1 MSMNTTLHSNEEDYQ
16 MMANVFIPAMKKVI
30 IQ

>member
-1 MSMNTTLHSNEEDYQ
+1 MSINTTLHPNDEGNQ

>member
-1 MSMNTTLHSNEEDYQ
+1 MSMNTTLHSNDEGYQ

>member
-1 MSMNTTLHSNEEDYQ
+1 MSMNTTLHYNDEGYQ

>member
-1 MSMNTTLHSNEEDYQ
+1 MNTTLHPNDEDYQ
-16 MMANVFIPAMKKVI
+16 MMANVFIPAMKEVT

>member
-1 MSMNTTLHSNEEDYQ
+1 MNTTLHPNDESYQ
-16 MMANVFIPAMKKVI
+16 KMMANVFIPAMKKVI

>member
-1 MSMNTTLHSNEEDYQ
+1 MNTTLHPNDEGYQ

-30 IQ
+30 IR

>member
-1 MSMNTTLHSNEEDYQ
+1 MSMNTTLHPNDEDYQ